1 LWCEENE
8 NQNNTLYYMT
18 KELIENEEIVKN
30 WYENNIHWITYDKI
44 GNTNQLLKRLAQFSQ

>member
-1 LWCEENE
+1 VYVEEAITGFGGGLWCEENE

-30 WYENNIHWITYDKI
+30 
-44 GNTNQLLKRLAQFSQ
+44 